1 MDESFVQRMLEIPHM
16 SRTLRSLLFPT
27 AFFPNTRGLL
37 SKLTSLYT
45 NRFSLSSH
53 VVLFTETW
61 LKLDILSSEVLP
73 SNYTTYRLDCPTRHV
88 GRVLTAVDSKLTSE
102 ELNFEERNDIE
113 FLGTKLALYT

>member
-1 MDESFVQRMLEIPHM
+1 M
-16 SRTLRSLLFPT
+16 SRTLRSLLFSYCI
-27 AFFPNTRGLL
+27 FQNTRGLL
-37 SKLTSLYT
+37 SKLTNLYT

-73 SNYTTYRLDCPTRHV
+73 SKYTTYRLDCPTRHV